1 MKKGERS
8 IISPDSIRFVTDS
21 TVGKTAKWLRILGF
35 DTLLIRFPNE
45 KLLSNCL
52 ADGRIF
58 ITRDFKGAC
67 RKGMINTFFPHTDI
81 PEEQLADILKRLGL
95 REYVLL
101 AAREAL
107 GEVSSRPQPGST
119 PIKILSLCIR
129 CNKSLLVANRS
140 RIADEVP
147 DFTWSTQTRFQRCP
161 ECHRVYWGGTHKEG
175 ILRKIKEICLEV
187 T

>member
-1 MKKGERS
+1 M
-8 IISPDSIRFVTDS
+8 SPGSIRFVADM

-45 KLLSNCL
+45 ILLSNCL

-58 ITRDFKGAC
+58 ITRDFKVAC
-67 RKGMINTFFPHTDI
+67 RKGMVNTFLPHTDT

-95 REYVLL
+95 REHVLL
-101 AAREAL
+101 ASREAL
-107 GEVSSRPQPGST
+107 GEVSSSPQPGSV

-129 CNKSLLVANRS
+129 CNESLLVANRS
-140 RIADEVP
+140 EVVDEVP

-161 ECHRVYWGGTHKEG
+161 ECHRVYWGGTHKER
-175 ILRKIKEICLEV
+175 ILRRIKDICV
-187 T
+187 DMAR